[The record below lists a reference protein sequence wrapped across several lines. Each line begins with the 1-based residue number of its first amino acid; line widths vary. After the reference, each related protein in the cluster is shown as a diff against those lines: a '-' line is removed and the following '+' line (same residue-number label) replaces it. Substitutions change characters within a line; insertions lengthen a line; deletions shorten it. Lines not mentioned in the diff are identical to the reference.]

1 MPYRPN
7 TISRSTAM
15 PADCTQCRVRK
26 QSNECESET
35 RLVRAR
41 GQALRL
47 PNAGALGALTV
58 RAVPSLRPK
67 DRFVRT
73 RLYLPYFSNRSP
85 PRDHINSC
93 GISAQFSST
102 YHSVRLHISFAFM
115 GKRTDYYSLE
125 QSLECD
131 PDFFCSHL
139 LEQAPIRSPS
149 GKYCARFFC
158 SHARVRASVPLIRSP
173 SGIPCD
179 QAFCRA
185 LTIEQQRG

>member
-1 MPYRPN
+1 MPYRPH
-7 TISRSTAM
+7 TSYRPTAM
-15 PADCTQCRVRK
+15 PADYTQCRVRK

-85 PRDHINSC
+85 LRDYINSC
-93 GISAQFSST
+93 GLSAQFLST
-102 YHSVRLHISFAFM
+102 YHFVRLHILFAFM
-115 GKRTDYYSLE
+115 GKHTDCYSLE

-131 PDFFCSHL
+131 PDFFCSYL
-139 LEQAPIRSPS
+139 LEEAPISSPS
-149 GKYCARFFC
+149 GK
-158 SHARVRASVPLIRSP
+158 
-173 SGIPCD
+173 
-179 QAFCRA
+179 
-185 LTIEQQRG
+185 